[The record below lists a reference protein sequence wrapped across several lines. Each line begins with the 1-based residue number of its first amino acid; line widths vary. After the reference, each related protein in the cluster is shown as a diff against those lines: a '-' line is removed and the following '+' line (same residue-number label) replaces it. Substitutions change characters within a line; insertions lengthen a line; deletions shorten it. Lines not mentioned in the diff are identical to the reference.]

1 MTAAESHEFRL
12 RHGDPATPERMAEWL
27 RFSLESLK
35 AGQCDG
41 VVTYCLD
48 KGS

>member
-1 MTAAESHEFRL
+1 MV
-12 RHGDPATPERMAEWL
+12 EWP

-48 KGS
+48 KGLESDSFPLAGNLFKKFR